1 MNGRWERRSVVF
13 RRFRVVPWPLLR
25 RELRDD
31 YLSRVPPRDHS
42 RHEPPRGDDARQ
54 IRARQSV
61 AGRFGFILGCVA
73 AVAAATINLWR
84 APRPL
89 TVASVALAILM
100 AALNVPFGIALG
112 LLGERLTR
120 PRK

>member
-1 MNGRWERRSVVF
+1 MF
-13 RRFRVVPWPLLR
+13 RRIPTISLRSEHQGFFVELISFPRV
-25 RELRDD
+25 
-31 YLSRVPPRDHS
+31 SPRDHS
-42 RHEPPRGDDARQ
+42 RNEPPRGGDDQQ
-54 IRARQSV
+54 IKARQSV

-73 AVAAATINLWR
+73 AVVAATINLWR
-84 APRPL
+84 APRPF
-89 TVASVALAILM
+89 TVASVALAVLM

>member
-1 MNGRWERRSVVF
+1 VVF
-13 RRFRVVPWPLLR
+13 HGDCSGASGCFEAITFLG
-25 RELRDD
+25 
-31 YLSRVPPRDHS
+31 VPPRDHS
-42 RHEPPRGDDARQ
+42 RHEPPRVPRGDDDQQ

-61 AGRFGFILGCVA
+61 AGRFGFVLGCVA

-84 APRPL
+84 APRPF
-89 TVASVALAILM
+89 TVASVALAVLM

-120 PRK
+120 PRE